1 MKYKCLSSNKSYSNK
16 IDEELKKRFKNT
28 FKFTNNDINK
38 FILLLRKEVYPYEYM
53 NKWKKFDETTYLEKE
68 KLYRNL
74 NIEEKMQMNVMICI
88 LKVIHQFWLMFLKT
102 LEKLT

>member
-1 MKYKCLSSNKSYSNK
+1 MKCKCLSCNKSCWNK

-53 NKWKKFDETTYLEKE
+53 DKWEKFDETT
-68 KLYRNL
+68 
-74 NIEEKMQMNVMICI
+74 
-88 LKVIHQFWLMFLKT
+88 
-102 LEKLT
+102 

>member
-16 IDEELKKRFKNT
+16 IDEESKKRFKNT

-53 NKWKKFDETTYLEKE
+53 DKWEKFDETT
-68 KLYRNL
+68 
-74 NIEEKMQMNVMICI
+74 
-88 LKVIHQFWLMFLKT
+88 
-102 LEKLT
+102 

>member
-28 FKFTNNDINK
+28 FKFTNNDINNK

-53 NKWKKFDETTYLEKE
+53 DKWEKFYETT
-68 KLYRNL
+68 
-74 NIEEKMQMNVMICI
+74 
-88 LKVIHQFWLMFLKT
+88 
-102 LEKLT
+102 

>member
-1 MKYKCLSSNKSYSNK
+1 MKCKCLSCNKSYSNK

-28 FKFTNNDINK
+28 FKFTNNNINK

-53 NKWKKFDETTYLEKE
+53 NKWKKFDETTCLEKE

-74 NIEEKMQMNVMICI
+74 NIEEKM
-88 LKVIHQFWLMFLKT
+88 
-102 LEKLT
+102 

>member
-16 IDEELKKRFKNT
+16 IDEESKKRFKNT

-53 NKWKKFDETTYLEKE
+53 DKWAKFYETT
-68 KLYRNL
+68 
-74 NIEEKMQMNVMICI
+74 
-88 LKVIHQFWLMFLKT
+88 
-102 LEKLT
+102 

>member
-16 IDEELKKRFKNT
+16 IDEESKKRFKNT

-53 NKWKKFDETTYLEKE
+53 NKWKNFDETTYLEKE

-74 NIEEKMQMNVMICI
+74 NIEEKM
-88 LKVIHQFWLMFLKT
+88 
-102 LEKLT
+102 

>member
-1 MKYKCLSSNKSYSNK
+1 MECKCLSCNKSYSNK
-16 IDEELKKRFKNT
+16 IDEELKKRFRNT
-28 FKFTNNDINK
+28 FKFTNNNINK

-74 NIEEKMQMNVMICI
+74 NIEEKM
-88 LKVIHQFWLMFLKT
+88 
-102 LEKLT
+102 